1 MLKPEQLR
9 AALFN
14 AIPVLQQ
21 NPERLRLGIANG
33 RVFSTLAP
41 SLSFEYRYQLNL
53 ALDGPSADDDRVMVA
68 VLAWLRSHQP
78 DLLANPD
85 KRKNDFSFQRDI
97 DTPNQL
103 ICSGQLKL
111 ATALDCK

>member
-33 RVFSTLAP
+33 RVIS
-41 SLSFEYRYQLNL
+41 
-53 ALDGPSADDDRVMVA
+53 
-68 VLAWLRSHQP
+68 
-78 DLLANPD
+78 
-85 KRKNDFSFQRDI
+85 
-97 DTPNQL
+97 
-103 ICSGQLKL
+103 
-111 ATALDCK
+111 